1 MITQMI
7 TNFTYQTQADTSHHS
22 FSPDFLS
29 GMLQKFKA
37 TIDDPSHGF
46 FHLTNDQ
53 SQINAVKE
61 VYAKFAEKK
70 YFVQVGIG
78 GSALG
83 PQMLVDSLQKNF
95 EREFLFFD
103 NVDSDYIYNQLGRIK
118 DPKDAI
124 FYIVSKSGGTA
135 ETISL
140 FSIAMNWL
148 RENGIEESE
157 FSDYFVLCT
166 DPNKGDLRELASEK
180 NYTTLEVPSNV
191 GGRFSV
197 LTAVGLLPAI
207 FAGIDIDGLYSG
219 ANKIKEAMLTDKA
232 SENPL
237 LQCAAHLAYLMH
249 HQGVSQT
256 VIMPYSS
263 KLKTM
268 AFWFVQLWAESLGKT
283 REDGTHIGLTPVP
296 AYGATDQ
303 HSQMQL
309 FMQGPRDK
317 CLLFIEVKN
326 HEHNFKIA
334 SDIDKSS
341 FNKLKNFDLNQLL
354 EAEFKGTLKALQESQ
369 RDFIHLEIARN
380 DEESLGALILFFEG
394 LTALMGHYLEVDPF
408 NQPGVEL
415 GKVYAYEYL
424 KKFD

>member
-1 MITQMI
+1 MI

-22 FSPDFLS
+22 FSSDFLS
-29 GMLQKFKA
+29 SMLEKFKK
-37 TIDDPSHGF
+37 TIDDPSYGF
-46 FHLTNDQ
+46 FHLTSDE
-53 SQINAVKE
+53 SQISDVKK
-61 VYAKFAEKK
+61 VYEKFSSKK
-70 YFVQVGIG
+70 YFIQVGIG

-103 NVDSDYIYNQLGRIK
+103 NVDSDYIYNQLNRIK
-118 DPKDAI
+118 DPKDAL

-148 RENGIEESE
+148 KENGIDESE
-157 FSDYFVLCT
+157 FANYFILCT
-166 DPNKGDLRELASEK
+166 DPIKGDLRELANEK
-180 NYTTLEVPSNV
+180 NFITLEVPSNV

-219 ANKIKEAMLTDKA
+219 ANKIKEEMLK
-232 SENPL
+232 SNVGENPL
-237 LQCAAHLAYLMH
+237 LQSAAHLSYLLDH
-249 HQGVSQT
+249 KDISQT

-268 AFWFVQLWAESLGKT
+268 AFWFVQLWAESLGKI
-283 REDGTHIGLTPVP
+283 REDNGTHVGLTPVP

-303 HSQMQL
+303 HSQVQL
-309 FMQGPRDK
+309 FMEGPRDK
-317 CLLFIEVKN
+317 CILFIEVKN
-326 HEHNFKIA
+326 KEHNFNLA
-334 SDIDKSS
+334 SDIEKSS
-341 FNKLKNFDLNQLL
+341 FNKLKSYNLNQLL
-354 EAEFKGTLKALQESQ
+354 EAEFQGTLKALQENQ
-369 RDFIHLEIARN
+369 RDFIHLEISRN

-394 LTALMGHYLEVDPF
+394 LTALMGQHLMIDPF

-424 KKFD
+424 KRFK